1 MQSEN
6 RFEYLQVCPE
16 TPHQEEGK
24 QLALELH
31 RRERRSLRIADE
43 SAGEEMLR
51 NVLTASDE
59 DCGVKFELHC
69 V

>member
-6 RFEYLQVCPE
+6 RCEYLRVCPE

-31 RRERRSLRIADE
+31 RQERRSLGIAGE
-43 SAGEEMLR
+43 SMGEEMSR
-51 NVLTASDE
+51 DMLTASDE
-59 DCGVKFELHC
+59 GRGVKFELHC